1 MAGTHEEVTDSKMLE
16 KNISD
21 PVPLQEFPP
30 KKLETLEQTHGEEP
44 NLSPKTV

>member
-21 PVPLQEFPP
+21 PVLPQI
-30 KKLETLEQTHGEEP
+30 LETLEQTHGEEP

>member
-21 PVPLQEFPP
+21 PVLPQ
-30 KKLETLEQTHGEEP
+30 KLETLEQTHGEEP

>member
-21 PVPLQEFPP
+21 PVLPQ
-30 KKLETLEQTHGEEP
+30 KLETLEQTDGEEP